1 MGNVWVSV
9 SRTYPAFWVRPLL
22 LGVEN
27 FSTIWGEIYLE
38 MVEDLFVESNSWY
51 VDVLRGEFEDFWGQ

>member
-1 MGNVWVSV
+1 MVGNVWVSV

-38 MVEDLFVESNSWY
+38 MVEDLFVESISW
-51 VDVLRGEFEDFWGQ
+51 